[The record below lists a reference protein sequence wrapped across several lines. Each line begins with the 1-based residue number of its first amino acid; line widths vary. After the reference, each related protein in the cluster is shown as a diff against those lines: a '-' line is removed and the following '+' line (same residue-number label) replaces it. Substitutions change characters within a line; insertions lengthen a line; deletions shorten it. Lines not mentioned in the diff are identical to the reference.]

1 MFGLLF
7 GMCRFDHAIERKL
20 HEEGK
25 ARRKLEKDVK
35 EVKKALY
42 PNKTPPGSEER
53 ESNTPPFRLSKDMQV
68 MKTLILI
75 ILLPPMQAPLIWRL
89 TLSLVETLDSMVTPL
104 MHLL

>member
-53 ESNTPPFRLSKDMQV
+53 ESKTPPPIPFEQRYASYENFD
-68 MKTLILI
+68 
-75 ILLPPMQAPLIWRL
+75 PYHPFAPYAS
-89 TLSLVETLDSMVTPL
+89 TTNMEVDSQL
-104 MHLL
+104 G